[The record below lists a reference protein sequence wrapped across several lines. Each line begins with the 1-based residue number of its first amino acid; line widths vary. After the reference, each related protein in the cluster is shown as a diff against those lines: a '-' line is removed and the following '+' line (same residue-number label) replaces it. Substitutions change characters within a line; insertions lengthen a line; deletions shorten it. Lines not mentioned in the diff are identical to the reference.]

1 MITQSHTAI
10 LVLWSIC
17 VALISSQKRAR
28 FSSINFLFQTTFTHG
43 RTRPLNTPEFPKRV
57 LTSCDSNLSLHRLFS
72 ESGVNDEWGM
82 FVTGSPTQKP
92 TQKLHHI
99 EVYTSDVWL
108 RPGPATAAYDIIYI
122 RVWSGH
128 ASQVQKQNSH
138 MWFWRQTQMEK
149 ERGGGVKSWRSRFWL
164 AVAWESQELGK

>member
-1 MITQSHTAI
+1 MITRSHTAI

-17 VALISSQKRAR
+17 VALISSQKHAR
-28 FSSINFLFQTTFTHG
+28 FASINFLFQTTFTHFHATNGAG

-82 FVTGSPTQKP
+82 FVTGS
-92 TQKLHHI
+92 LHHI

-108 RPGPATAAYDIIYI
+108 RAGPATAAHDIIYI